1 MTDLDIP
8 FTYLIYGTGAIGTLV
23 GGRLG
28 ASGCRAT
35 FLVRPRHYDAI
46 MQNGVHVDGMYPK
59 TRIPQPDL
67 VTSTVDAF
75 DDRKID
81 VVVLAVKS
89 FNTQEAI
96 ADIQH
101 ALDVTGH
108 KQPAILCLQNGVDNE
123 IALKAAFGAQNV
135 ISGTVGTAVSL
146 TKPGH
151 AKVDKARGIGI
162 AKGAKQASRVSDL
175 LTISGFNIKLYES
188 AAAMKW
194 SKLLTN
200 LLGNATCA
208 ITDLPAA
215 EVFAHKGLYNV
226 EIRAIKET
234 LAVMRRL
241 GVSVVNVPGT
251 PVKALTRAINWL
263 PGSAFQSYLGKSV
276 AKGRGGKL
284 PSFHMDLTNGK
295 PQTEVG
301 WLNGAV
307 EKHGQDI
314 GVRTPVNAGL
324 NRILQGIVDGNI
336 AWDAYRHQPD
346 KLARELLGK

>member
-1 MTDLDIP
+1 MTDIDIP

-28 ASGCRAT
+28 ASGCRST

-46 MQNGVHVDGMYPK
+46 MQNGVHVDGMYPN
-59 TRIPQPDL
+59 TRIQAPDL
-67 VTSTVDAF
+67 VTSAIDAF

-89 FNTQEAI
+89 FATQDAI
-96 ADIQH
+96 SDLQH
-101 ALDVTGH
+101 ALEVTGH

-123 IALKAAFGAQNV
+123 TELKAAFGAQNV

-162 AKGAKQASRVSDL
+162 AKGAKQASRVADL

-208 ITDLPAA
+208 ITDLPAD
-215 EVFAHKGLYNV
+215 EVFAHKGLYSL
-226 EIRAIKET
+226 EIRALKET

-241 GVSVVNVPGT
+241 GISVVNVPGT
-251 PVKALTRAINWL
+251 PVKALTTAIKWL
-263 PGSAFQSYLGKSV
+263 PSGAFQNYLGNSV

-284 PSFHMDLTNGK
+284 PSFHMDLINGK

-307 EKHGQDI
+307 ATHGEEV

-324 NRILQGIVDGNI
+324 TRILEGIVAGEI
-336 AWDAYRHQPD
+336 GWDVYRKQPD
-346 KLARELLGK
+346 KLSQELLGK